1 MPDKKILR
9 IISTSTLAVLIAIF
23 LIPFDTAGRI
33 LAAVAVAAA
42 AVLSFLFLKK
52 RPILSIN
59 KREVLLL
66 VSLITFVL
74 MALYYISGIWFSFRK
89 NPYAS
94 FSLFFT
100 FFIPIAVIIVA
111 TEALRYVTRAQNDKR
126 SDVICC
132 LTCIVADMLICST
145 ANVAIRSFGNFMELV
160 AETLF
165 PAITANLLYHYIT
178 KRYGMY
184 PNLVYRGVTTLY
196 IYIIPYVPAI
206 STSLFAFFDMMTPL
220 AIYLFIDALYEKK
233 RRYALRKK
241 SKLEVPITVIAIA
254 CMLAVVML
262 ISNQFKYGTYVIATE
277 SMTGELNKGDAAIY
291 ERYDDQQI
299 KEGQVIVFEKDRS
312 MIVHRVVEIEYIN
325 GQIKYYTKGDANED
339 VDAGFITDANIV
351 GLVNHKIP
359 YIGFPT
365 LWMRSLF
372 KR

>member
-1 MPDKKILR
+1 MSDKRILNT
-9 IISTSTLAVLIAIF
+9 ISALTLAALLVIF
-23 LIPFDTAGRI
+23 FIPFDTAGRI

-59 KREVLLL
+59 KREVLMILSVIASVYLVLL
-66 VSLITFVL
+66 YL
-74 MALYYISGIWFSFRK
+74 SGLKFGFYK

-94 FSLFFT
+94 FKFF
-100 FFIPIAVIIVA
+100 FIRFIPIAIIIAA
-111 TEALRYVTRAQNDKR
+111 TEVFRFVVRAQEDKR
-126 SDVICC
+126 ADVLCYFSCVI
-132 LTCIVADMLICST
+132 ADMLVCST
-145 ANVAIRSFGNFMELV
+145 ASVAISSFNNFMELV

-165 PAITANLLYHYIT
+165 PAITANLLYHYLT

-184 PNLVYRGVTTLY
+184 PNMIYRAVTTLY
-196 IYIIPYVPAI
+196 IYVIPYIPAI
-206 STSLFAFFDMMTPL
+206 SNSLLAFIKLLVPL